1 MRYRTASATALAT
14 IALAAGGFV
23 AGAGPASN
31 PAAGADLQIAASGS
45 GNLDLWSTLPDGR
58 SAAARA
64 EVAAGDDDAAESPAY
79 RGKLPLEPTVRE
91 PVAAAPAEPIEIAV
105 QIETPSATASIEPPE
120 VQVQTKTTTTERP
133 ETAAPAEP
141 VRSPAPTE
149 APAAE
154 VPAAAESTAT
164 AQAEPSEDHAG
175 AEALPAE
182 EPAEESQGIFAKARA
197 LVADYLSP
205 EETSE
210 GEDQLAAPAGPAP
223 EETGDQP
230 RRRGPADFTRQFAL
244 VGGPVS
250 GEAGEAA
257 EAGESG
263 EAGEAEKAFEAS
275 PGVKRLD
282 DTSKDH
288 FGADPE
294 YSKEYN
300 ADGQVDIYGGKT
312 EVEPPRPPI
321 ELGRK
326 QYTEGE
332 YDESA
337 TVFGVKNPLIPGLA
351 VYGDSRTA
359 VAYNDNNGQEL
370 SQVATR
376 INIDIDFKITGT
388 ERIHAF
394 FQPLQDGAEFTRYEF
409 AGDGADKSLNKE
421 FDWEPQSLFFEG
433 DIGAI
438 WAGLSNEYQDF
449 DLPITVGLFP
459 LFLQNGIWADDFIA
473 GGAISI
479 PAQNSPDL
487 DISNFDVTFFGA
499 INDVTNPGVV
509 NDEGKL
515 ENNNVNAYG
524 VTAFLDALDG
534 YWELGYGALHGY
546 NERDG
551 LLAHFLTAAYSR
563 RYANTLSNSTRVFW
577 NFTNVLGLEVGGD
590 NNNQNVDGFA
600 IISENSLISGLPSTL
615 VPYANFFFG
624 RNTPQPLVE
633 DEGILKNVGI
643 NFETDALTGFPKLD
657 DTGSNTWG
665 GALGLQYL
673 FDLDQQIVFE
683 VAMVQPFDDPVAG
696 AEDPQYGFGIRYQI
710 PISRAWLIRADAT
723 YQILQNAADSKGVR
737 FEVRRKF

>member
-1 MRYRTASATALAT
+1 MRYRTAGATALAT
-14 IALAAGGFV
+14 IALAAGSFV
-23 AGAGPASN
+23 AGTGPTSK
-31 PAAGADLQIAASGS
+31 PAAGADLQVAASGS
-45 GNLDLWSTLPDGR
+45 GSLDLWSTLPDGK
-58 SAAARA
+58 SAAAGGRLDQ
-64 EVAAGDDDAAESPAY
+64 GDDDDATEPPAY
-79 RGKLPLEPTVRE
+79 RGMLPPEWTVQE
-91 PVAAAPAEPIEIAV
+91 PVAAVPTAPGKARVRVEAPEA
-105 QIETPSATASIEPPE
+105 ETPVVAKPSEPPE
-120 VQVQTKTTTTERP
+120 VQAQSDAPTSEVRSVTAPAGLPGDNAKSEARAAEHAGAAATADTSQDEPPKPRAQAAAPTTER
-133 ETAAPAEP
+133 AAK
-141 VRSPAPTE
+141 
-149 APAAE
+149 
-154 VPAAAESTAT
+154 
-164 AQAEPSEDHAG
+164 ED
-175 AEALPAE
+175 
-182 EPAEESQGIFAKARA
+182 QGIFARARA
-197 LVADYLSP
+197 LVTEYLSP
-205 EETSE
+205 EPKTDGKDQQAFRAEPDSKETD
-210 GEDQLAAPAGPAP
+210 DQA
-223 EETGDQP
+223 

-244 VGGPVS
+244 AGGQVS
-250 GEAGEAA
+250 GEAG
-257 EAGESG
+257 
-263 EAGEAEKAFEAS
+263 KTFEAS

-300 ADGQVDIYGGKT
+300 ADGQVDIYGNKR

-409 AGDGADKSLNKE
+409 AGQGADKSLNKE
-421 FDWEPQSLFFEG
+421 LDWEPQSLFFEG

-479 PAQNSPDL
+479 PAQNSSEL
-487 DISNFDVTFFGA
+487 GISNFDVTFFGA
-499 INDVTNPGVV
+499 INDVTNPGVL

-563 RYANTLSNSTRVFW
+563 RWANTLSNSTRVFW

-615 VPYANFFFG
+615 IPYANFFFG

-696 AEDPQYGFGIRYQI
+696 AEDPQYGFGIRYQL
-710 PISRAWLIRADAT
+710 PITRAWLIRADAT
-723 YQILQNAADSKGVR
+723 YQILQNAADSKGIR